1 MPVIS
6 GEDISTVF
14 AKDPAAKSKL
24 EVLLCYPGLQA
35 VAFHRIAS
43 FFWRH
48 NFKFLGR
55 LVSHI
60 GRFITGI
67 EIHPGAKIGK
77 RFFID
82 HGMGVL
88 IGETAEIGD
97 DVLMYQGVVLGGTSL
112 EKKKRHPTIG
122 NNVVIG
128 TAAILLGPITVGAGA
143 RVGANSV
150 VIHSVPPDTT
160 VVGIP
165 GRAVRDK
172 HAPLSA
178 LQHAELPDPVAEAIR
193 VVLKEQEQLID
204 RLSVLEK
211 AQGLAIHEDDLKEER
226 EKIEAEF
233 DFGGGI

>member
-1 MPVIS
+1 MAIIT

-24 EVLLCYPGLQA
+24 EILLCYPGIQA
-35 VAFHRIAS
+35 IGLHRIAS
-43 FFWRH
+43 FLWRYK
-48 NFKFLGR
+48 FKFLSR
-55 LVSHI
+55 LISHI

-82 HGMGVL
+82 HGMGIV

-97 DVLMYQGVVLGGTSL
+97 DVLMYKGVVLGGTSI

-128 TAAILLGPITVGAGA
+128 TAAILLGPINVGDGA
-143 RVGANSV
+143 MIGANSV

-165 GRAVRDK
+165 GRTVRDK
-172 HAPLSA
+172 HEPVSA
-178 LQHAELPDPVAEAIR
+178 LKHAQLPDPVAEAIR
-193 VVLKEQEQLID
+193 VVLKEQEQLIG

-211 AQGLAIHEDDLKEER
+211 AQGLSVHEDDLKEER